1 MWNKN
6 ILHIL
11 FNQSGGSPIPPS
23 GSAHDS
29 GYVFRIIQPQNPE
42 TLYGTEFSTVRMSPV
57 IKIGV
62 EHLYYLLFEKNFN
75 CKKKCLKMLRLLRQQ
90 GNSAFR

>member
-29 GYVFRIIQPQNPE
+29 GYIFRIIRLQTPE
-42 TLYGTEFSTVRMSPV
+42 TQGRHYTERNSLPFACHQLFKSMLNIYITF
-57 IKIGV
+57 
-62 EHLYYLLFEKNFN
+62 YLTKFFAAH
-75 CKKKCLKMLRLLRQQ
+75 Q
-90 GNSAFR
+90 